1 MWTWIPK
8 TYTINLATS
17 ILPGHLIR
25 TITLLE
31 KGERRLVLRNSTKS
45 PLGGAKRGTNPEIN
59 VLRQSKKPTVVG
71 FL

>member
-1 MWTWIPK
+1 MPK
-8 TYTINLATS
+8 TYNIDLATS

-31 KGERRLVLRNSTKS
+31 KGKRRLVLRNSTPPS
-45 PLGGAKRGTNPEIN
+45 LGGAKRGTNPEIN